1 MWNYGLVNFRPN
13 EDIEQDK
20 IQSELFQDFFTGIQK
35 THGNKI
41 IPITSWC
48 YTFRKGKD
56 FEYILNNFPNIRTIQ
71 GDYRFKM
78 FGKKIKINKILSY
91 NGENSF
97 QENDLCAFNKM
108 VKNYIKQKSQEIL
121 VYNFI

>member
-1 MWNYGLVNFRPN
+1 MKYSP
-13 EDIEQDK
+13 K
-20 IQSELFQDFFTGIQK
+20 LFQDFFTGIQK

-41 IPITSWC
+41 ISITSWC

-71 GDYRFKM
+71 EDYRFKM
-78 FGKKIKINKILSY
+78 FGKKIKINKILSC
-91 NGENSF
+91 NGKNSF
-97 QENDLCAFNKM
+97 QENDLCAITKM